1 MTDYFT
7 KDSDGKFVEVSEKI
21 LTQSEVDGIIE
32 KRLERERSKFKDYD
46 DLLEK
51 AGKVDTITKDYENK
65 LKEKDTKIG
74 ELSTEVTSAKL
85 GTVKIK
91 IANEFKLSDEAQE
104 FLTGDSEDK
113 LREQAEKLSK
123 VGGGKKVVV
132 TKHGKPSG
140 DGDKKSGD
148 TKSIARN
155 LFGRNSSDA

>member
-7 KDSDGKFVEVSEKI
+7 KDSDGKFVEVSEKV
-21 LTQSEVDGIIE
+21 LPQSEVDGIIE

-51 AGKVDTITKDYENK
+51 AGKVDTITQDYENK

-140 DGDKKSGD
+140 DDDKKSGD

>member
-7 KDSDGKFVEVSEKI
+7 KDSDGKFVEVSEKV
-21 LTQSEVDGIIE
+21 LPQTEVDGIIE
-32 KRLERERSKFKDYD
+32 KRLERERGKYSDYE
-46 DLLEK
+46 DLK
-51 AGKVDTITKDYENK
+51 AKAVKVDTIASDYENK

-74 ELSTEVTSAKL
+74 DLSKEVSTARL
-85 GTVKIK
+85 EGTKIK
-91 IANEFKLSDEAQE
+91 IATQFKLSDEAQE

-132 TKHGKPSG
+132 TKNGKPSG
-140 DGDKKSGD
+140 NDDKKSGD
-148 TKSIARN
+148 SKSIARN

>member
-7 KDSDGKFVEVSEKI
+7 KDSDGKFVEVSEKV
-21 LTQSEVDGIIE
+21 LPQSEVDGIIE

-51 AGKVDTITKDYENK
+51 AGKVDTITQDYENK

-123 VGGGKKVVV
+123 VGGGKKVVI
-132 TKHGKPSG
+132 TKKGKPAENGGKPG
-140 DGDKKSGD
+140 DS
-148 TKSIARN
+148 KSIARN
-155 LFGRNSSDA
+155 LFGRSSSDA